1 MRSGHAVDCCPAY
14 DRDVK
19 TRWKEV
25 DAMAHEHFSAVDVW
39 EKLGI
44 TEHLGGIKATERLL
58 GGCRITSGSYVLDI
72 GCGTGY
78 TACLIAKRYGAKVV
92 AADISARVLEL
103 ARTRITAQSAGEQ
116 VTLVQADIHA
126 LDFPAET
133 FDVVIAESVL
143 VFCDKPRATA
153 EVHRV
158 LKRGGVFGDN
168 EFTFLRQPPPE
179 WKTLLSSA
187 YFGLDIQPLLS
198 EEWQGLFERTG
209 FVKESTEIS
218 RLSLREQFISHIRV
232 DGWRKYLSAVMRGL
246 AVPGVWETF
255 FNRDMLRAW
264 REYPRYVGYGLYT
277 FRKTES

>member
-1 MRSGHAVDCCPAY
+1 MEQS
-14 DRDVK
+14 
-19 TRWKEV
+19 
-25 DAMAHEHFSAVDVW
+25 HFNATDVW

-58 GGCRITSGSYVLDI
+58 EGCRIKSGSYVLDI

-78 TACLIAKRYGAKVV
+78 TACLIAKRYGAQVV
-92 AADISARVLEL
+92 AADISVRVLER
-103 ARTRITAQSAGEQ
+103 ARERITSQSVGEQ

-133 FDVVIAESVL
+133 FDLVIAESVL

-168 EFTFLRQPPPE
+168 EFTFLKSPPPE

-187 YFGLDIQPLLS
+187 HFGLDIQPLLS
-198 EEWQGLFERTG
+198 EEWQGLFERAG
-209 FVKESTEIS
+209 FVNLSAEVS
-218 RLSLREQFISHIRV
+218 RLSLREQFVSHIRV
-232 DGWRKYLSAVMRGL
+232 DGWRKYLSAVVRGL
-246 AVPGVWETF
+246 ADPGVRATF

-264 REYPRYVGYGLYT
+264 REFPRYVGYGLYT
-277 FRKTES
+277 FRKTKS

>member
-1 MRSGHAVDCCPAY
+1 M
-14 DRDVK
+14 
-19 TRWKEV
+19 
-25 DAMAHEHFSAVDVW
+25 EHSHFNAADVW

-58 GGCRITSGSYVLDI
+58 EGCRIKFGSDVLDI

-78 TACLIAKRYGAKVV
+78 TACLIAKRYGAQVV
-92 AADISARVLEL
+92 AADISVRVLER
-103 ARTRITAQSAGEQ
+103 ARERIMAQSAGEQ

-158 LKRGGVFGDN
+158 LKHGGVFGDN
-168 EFTFLRQPPPE
+168 EFTFLKQPTPE

-209 FVKESTEIS
+209 FVNVSAEVS
-218 RLSLREQFISHIRV
+218 RLNLWEQFISHIRV

-246 AVPGVWETF
+246 AGPGVWATF

-277 FRKTES
+277 FRKTKS